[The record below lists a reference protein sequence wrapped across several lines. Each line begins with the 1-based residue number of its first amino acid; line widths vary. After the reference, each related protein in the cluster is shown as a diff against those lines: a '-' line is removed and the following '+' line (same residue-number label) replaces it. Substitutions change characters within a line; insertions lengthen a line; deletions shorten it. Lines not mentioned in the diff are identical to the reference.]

1 MFVVSIKTGKKKLVL
16 CLAAV
21 LLAVTAALAA
31 AKLLGGGGQGV
42 MASLPA
48 GETNE
53 ERILFLESFGWQLE
67 PEPEE
72 VREVAIPAQFNDVYE
87 QYNQVQK
94 AQGMDL
100 APYAGRTCRQWVYT
114 VTNYPSEEA
123 VRATLLVLEG
133 KIIGGDLSSAALDGF
148 LCGFAGQPGLAGE
161 TAPQPA
167 SQAPA
172 SSPPQASGAEGA
184 SAAASAAPAESAA
197 QEANAIPED
206 AWPVD

>member
-31 AKLLGGGGQGV
+31 ARLLGGGGGV

-161 TAPQPA
+161 TDPQPA
-167 SQAPA
+167 S
-172 SSPPQASGAEGA
+172 GTEGA

>member
-1 MFVVSIKTGKKKLVL
+1 MQDKVKKRKGYRWLIVLAVVLFLTGL
-16 CLAAV
+16 AV
-21 LLAVTAALAA
+21 LLFPVFTNWLYAEGVQQQKQAFEEQIKEAAQNIPET
-31 AKLLGGGGQGV
+31 GDTV
-42 MASLPA
+42 LPF
-48 GETNE
+48 E
-53 ERILFLESFGWQLE
+53 ELYQELKRRNQELY
-67 PEPEE
+67 EE
-72 VREVAIPAQFNDVYE
+72 KQKDLKDPFSYE
-87 QYNQVQK
+87 QPTI
-94 AQGMDL
+94 DL
-100 APYAGRTCRQWVYT
+100 AEYG
-114 VTNYPSEEA
+114 
-123 VRATLLVLEG
+123 LEG

-161 TAPQPA
+161 TDPQAA